1 MLFLLNIYFCLMMVM
16 HGATMSNDDISSW
29 NYESFTEVFMAAVLY
44 DPILVILSGI
54 YSIAQGYFEK

>member
-1 MLFLLNIYFCLMMVM
+1 MVM